1 MFWRRSSS
9 STTRCTYG
17 LYRAFTA
24 ALWALAAFF
33 FAAIPPSLAV
43 KFRALGRAYPGSAPI
58 ERGVEDLSD
67 LADPHELHAVAQ
79 VLGEVL
85 EIRLVA
91 PGRQDAAD
99 AFSLRPP
106 IGRTRPVSVSS
117 PVIAVSSRTQRSSTS
132 DRSAVAIVMPALG
145 PSFGIAPAG
154 TCRWMSWVLK
164 KS

>member
-9 STTRCTYG
+9 STTRWTYG

-58 ERGVEDLSD
+58 ERGVEDLGD
-67 LADPHELHAVAQ
+67 IADPHELHPVAQ

-85 EIRLVA
+85 EVGLVA
-91 PGRQDAAD
+91 PRRQHALDARPLRSQRLLLQAAD
-99 AFSLRPP
+99 R
-106 IGRTRPVSVSS
+106 
-117 PVIAVSSRTQRSSTS
+117 QHE
-132 DRSAVAIVMPALG
+132 
-145 PSFGIAPAG
+145 
-154 TCRWMSWVLK
+154 
-164 KS
+164 